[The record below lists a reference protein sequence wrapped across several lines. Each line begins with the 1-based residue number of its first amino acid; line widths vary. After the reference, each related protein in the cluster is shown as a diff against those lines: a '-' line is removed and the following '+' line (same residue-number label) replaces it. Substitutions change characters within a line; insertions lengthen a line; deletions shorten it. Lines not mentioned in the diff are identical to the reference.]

1 MESVAN
7 TKLGNILDGN
17 NLDGRLGE
25 KNNSTDLSNSTE
37 QGEIFCI

>member
-7 TKLGNILDGN
+7 TKLGNILGGN
-17 NLDGRLGE
+17 NLDGRLGG
-25 KNNSTDLSNSTE
+25 KTIPDLSNSTG